1 MNNIIL
7 FDDENWTSF
16 LPLTYTR
23 PIGELRIGIDTIR
36 EKWEY
41 ALAGKVSYITKD
53 YLTEKFPINIE
64 TENILI
70 NGSVLP
76 TRKLEL
82 LIKDLRMNEA
92 ILVNDQ
98 LVAAKIDNKQFNK
111 MVETNEMDSIQGIEL
126 GMTEEDVIFQ
136 LTSPTELF
144 SRNDFWLKKD
154 FDRKT
159 AGRKSQP
166 LSDTNTV
173 IGNKDLVFLED
184 GAVVEACIF
193 NTRNGPIYIGKN
205 ALIMEGSMIRGPFAA
220 LDHVV
225 VKMGAKI
232 YGPTTLGPYC
242 RGGGEINNV
251 MMYANSNKG
260 HDGYLGN
267 SVIGEWCN
275 LGADT
280 NASNLKNN
288 YEEVKLWSYATDSFL
303 KTGLQFCGLIMGDH
317 SKSGINTMFNT
328 GTVVGVS
335 VNIFGDGFPR
345 NFVPSFAWGGASGYT
360 TYEISKAI
368 ATCRKVYERR
378 KKEFTKEDEAILTY
392 IFENSKKYRSWEKS
406 SPAEGK

>member
-53 YLTEKFPINIE
+53 YLTNKYPINIKP
-64 TENILI
+64 ENILI

-126 GMTEEDVIFQ
+126 GQTEEDVIFQ
-136 LTSPTELF
+136 LTNPTELF
-144 SRNDFWLKKD
+144 TRNDVWLKRD

-159 AGRKSQP
+159 AGRKSQA
-166 LSDTNTV
+166 LSETNTV
-173 IGNKDLVFLED
+173 IGNKELVFIEE
-184 GAVVEACIF
+184 GASIEACIL
-193 NTRNGPIYIGKN
+193 NTKNGPIYIGKN
-205 ALIMEGSMIRGPFAA
+205 ALVMEGSMIRGPFAA
-220 LDHVV
+220 LEHAI

-232 YGPTTLGPYC
+232 YGPTTIGPYC
-242 RGGGEINNV
+242 RAGGEMNNV
-251 MMYANSNKG
+251 VLYGNSNKS

-288 YEEVKLWSYATDSFL
+288 YEDVKLWSYVTESFQ
-303 KTGLQFCGLIMGDH
+303 KTGMQFCGIIMGDH
-317 SKSGINTMFNT
+317 SKCGINTMFNT
-328 GTVVGVS
+328 GTVVGVC
-335 VNIFGDGFPR
+335 VNLFGAGFPR
-345 NFVPSFAWGGASGYT
+345 NFVPSFAWGGPSGYT
-360 TYEISKAI
+360 TYQIDKAI
-368 ATCRKVYERR
+368 DMCKKVYDRR
-378 KKEFTKEDEAILTY
+378 KTEFTDDDAAILTY
-392 IFENSKKYRSWEKS
+392 IYENSQKFRTWEN
-406 SPAEGK
+406 